1 MSTHISTCCSGARS
15 FLICLPFSLS
25 RTTTENSHLVYSNNH
40 IITVPRRKEPT
51 RNHAHTSEGE
61 TPRGSRSHKQTENQ
75 MHSIAFFH
83 WGVFT
88 PPRCCFPASSMLLR
102 LLLLLL
108 PFLLLL
114 LHLFPMGLCGADIFL
129 CLHVTSHTRRPH
141 SRPPFNER
149 STHPT
154 ASPISSFRTGE
165 GGDAVSR
172 CVGGAVGGEKHTRL
186 MSV

>member
-1 MSTHISTCCSGARS
+1 
-15 FLICLPFSLS
+15 
-25 RTTTENSHLVYSNNH
+25 
-40 IITVPRRKEPT
+40 
-51 RNHAHTSEGE
+51 
-61 TPRGSRSHKQTENQ
+61 

-83 WGVFT
+83 WGV
-88 PPRCCFPASSMLLR
+88 PPRCLLSF

-141 SRPPFNER
+141 SRPPPPIPNDHTPHR
-149 STHPT
+149 LTHLFL
-154 ASPISSFRTGE
+154 SHWWGGGG
-165 GGDAVSR
+165 GGDAVSW